1 MPLVI
6 AEAVKE
12 KKHPVAGHRGAKT
25 GRPGA
30 PAVVGGQH
38 RWRYAGF
45 CYFALCLQCTEFAGT
60 VWHRCVMQVLIRRT
74 GTSLYWNTTGR
85 WTRSRERASDLGE
98 VCRAVL
104 LCLHQGWKD
113 AELVICFEQ
122 MSGEMTVPVAALP
135 RTPPHCPPQE
145 HRRES
150 FSRRLLRW
158 TSVLPFRRRKIV
170 TFGCRRNVGLGGYGR
185 R

>member
-12 KKHPVAGHRGAKT
+12 KKHPMAHRWAKWACPGQGTVA
-25 GRPGA
+25 
-30 PAVVGGQH
+30 GQH

-45 CYFALCLQCTEFAGT
+45 CYFALWLQCTEFAVT

-74 GTSLYWNTTGR
+74 GTSLYWNATGR

-98 VCRAVL
+98 VCRAVT
-104 LCLHQGWKD
+104 LCLHQGWRD

-135 RTPPHCPPQE
+135 GTAPDCPPQE
-145 HRRES
+145 
-150 FSRRLLRW
+150 
-158 TSVLPFRRRKIV
+158 RRRR
-170 TFGCRRNVGLGGYGR
+170 TFSW
-185 R
+185 